1 MALSLQEV
9 SKIARLA
16 RIRVDETELPI
27 MQQHLNGILA
37 MVEEMQSVN
46 TDHIAPMAHAQE
58 LSLRLREDSVSEQN
72 QREHLQ
78 ACAPA
83 VDKGLYLV
91 PKVIE

>member
-16 RIRVDETELPI
+16 RIRVDETELPV

-37 MVEEMQSVN
+37 MVEQMQSVN

-58 LSLRLREDSVSEQN
+58 LSLRLREDSVTEHN